1 MNGCRFLFRYTC
13 TYIGHGLE
21 GFLII
26 SQPCT
31 TAKMNKGW
39 LELESDPG
47 KDFRKKTQLNNVSF
61 HIKPDPHLSFLKQ
74 LKENSNSNVIG
85 KRDKTLQR

>member
-1 MNGCRFLFRYTC
+1 
-13 TYIGHGLE
+13 
-21 GFLII
+21 
-26 SQPCT
+26 
-31 TAKMNKGW
+31 MNKGW

-47 KDFRKKTQLNNVSF
+47 KDFRKKTQLNNVSL

-85 KRDKTLQR
+85 KRDTTLQR